1 MENLEYLIDELRRL
15 PTETE
20 WVEFKHNNYQPEV
33 IGESISALANS
44 AALRERSHAYMI
56 WGIDNSTHEITGTQF
71 NHLTLKRGNEE
82 FANWLSSM
90 LSPNAEYSFESL
102 TIKSKRL
109 VVLKIARAISRPVD
123 FQKIPYIRVGSY
135 TKKLQ
140 DHPQFQALLWD
151 RLRSANFETQIA
163 VNNLQADDALN
174 LLGYTT
180 YFELTNSPQPK
191 NIQEI
196 LHYLLEDEILLR
208 QDNGLFAISNLGA
221 LLFSKHLRDF
231 PQLSRKAIRVI
242 KYLDNRRLTMAKEI
256 ISDKGYALG
265 LEGLHSYL
273 EGLLPSQELIEGALR
288 TKRSGFPSIA
298 IREAV
303 ANALIHQDFSIRGT
317 GPIVEVFDDRI
328 EITNPGTPLIDI
340 MRIIDNP
347 PKSRNEKLA
356 ALMRRMR
363 VCEEAGTG
371 WDKITIA
378 CEMEQLPAPRINLYE
393 NSTKVILYARVPF
406 TSLSTDERLWAC
418 YLHTCVKYVQ
428 NEQATNLTLRN
439 RFGLEDHSAASVS
452 RLIKAAMEANLIKP
466 VDPATSPRYMRYI
479 PIWG

>member
-1 MENLEYLIDELRRL
+1 
-15 PTETE
+15 
-20 WVEFKHNNYQPEV
+20 
-33 IGESISALANS
+33 
-44 AALRERSHAYMI
+44 
-56 WGIDNSTHEITGTQF
+56 
-71 NHLTLKRGNEE
+71 
-82 FANWLSSM
+82 
-90 LSPNAEYSFESL
+90 
-102 TIKSKRL
+102 
-109 VVLKIARAISRPVD
+109 
-123 FQKIPYIRVGSY
+123 
-135 TKKLQ
+135 
-140 DHPQFQALLWD
+140 
-151 RLRSANFETQIA
+151 
-163 VNNLQADDALN
+163 
-174 LLGYTT
+174 
-180 YFELTNSPQPK
+180 
-191 NIQEI
+191 
-196 LHYLLEDEILLR
+196 
-208 QDNGLFAISNLGA
+208 
-221 LLFSKHLRDF
+221 
-231 PQLSRKAIRVI
+231 
-242 KYLDNRRLTMAKEI
+242 MAKEI